1 MENLEVVGRW
11 LVIAGLFIALV
22 GGALWLLARIPGVE
36 QIPGTLRIQWRG
48 FTCVFPILASIV
60 ISLVLTLA
68 LNLLARWLNR

>member
-1 MENLEVVGRW
+1 MENLAVLGRW
-11 LVIAGLFIALV
+11 LVVAGLLIALI
-22 GGALWLLARIPGVE
+22 GGVLWLLGRMPGVE
-36 QIPGTLRIQWRG
+36 QIPGTLRIQWQG